1 MLVLTWQFETALGAK
16 KDNLDA
22 HFPFF
27 ADGVTF
33 KVSGWDSLHNWSTS
47 ASIQT
52 DWYQRFFHILF
63 QNCNVSVSVVSG
75 DCGK

>member
-1 MLVLTWQFETALGAK
+1 MLGLLPSDETFCSQAELNNCGGIDLAIWDSFGAK

-33 KVSGWDSLHNWSTS
+33 KVSGWDSLHNWSSS
-47 ASIQT
+47 ASIKS
-52 DWYQRFFHILF
+52 D
-63 QNCNVSVSVVSG
+63 
-75 DCGK
+75 

>member
-1 MLVLTWQFETALGAK
+1 MLISL
-16 KDNLDA
+16 
-22 HFPFF
+22 FF

>member
-1 MLVLTWQFETALGAK
+1 MFWPVKLPDKNVEYTLLGLLPSDETFCSQAELNNCGGIDLAIWDSFGAK

-33 KVSGWDSLHNWSTS
+33 KVRGWL
-47 ASIQT
+47 
-52 DWYQRFFHILF
+52 
-63 QNCNVSVSVVSG
+63 G
-75 DCGK
+75 